1 MKNKNVWIVAIV
13 VLAVFI
19 AGFLWLFPEPAP
31 DEASM
36 SAPNEVIPVGKP
48 KQAAEAE
55 PAPAPA
61 EPAPEAKPEPAI
73 ANPVTPEPT
82 PEPLPKLDESEP
94 SIVTALGKI
103 LDKSWMD
110 VILTEALI
118 RKIVATVDHLPA
130 ATLPANVVPLKRV
143 SGSFVVQEVDGQ
155 RSISPHNAERYA
167 EYMARIDR
175 VDAKKLVTVYRQ
187 YYPLFQKAYAE
198 IAKPGSYFNDRLV
211 EAIDNLLAAPNPADP
226 VGLVQPKVLYTYADP
241 ALETRSSGQ
250 KILMRMGKAN
260 AERVKAKL
268 REIRALVASL
278 PAKAAE

>member
-82 PEPLPKLDESEP
+82 PAPLPKLDESEP
-94 SIVTALGKI
+94 
-103 LDKSWMD
+103 
-110 VILTEALI
+110 
-118 RKIVATVDHLPA
+118 
-130 ATLPANVVPLKRV
+130 
-143 SGSFVVQEVDGQ
+143 
-155 RSISPHNAERYA
+155 
-167 EYMARIDR
+167 
-175 VDAKKLVTVYRQ
+175 
-187 YYPLFQKAYAE
+187 
-198 IAKPGSYFNDRLV
+198 
-211 EAIDNLLAAPNPADP
+211 
-226 VGLVQPKVLYTYADP
+226 
-241 ALETRSSGQ
+241 
-250 KILMRMGKAN
+250 
-260 AERVKAKL
+260 
-268 REIRALVASL
+268 
-278 PAKAAE
+278 